1 MANLPN
7 AQGDPFF
14 GQKRPKF
21 AFSGRRGIFG
31 WYMSM
36 LVGVSRRRKR
46 KPIPSSGTRFMAILP
61 AVHAR
66 ERVPTAHAFWPNF
79 AFVQAT

>member
-1 MANLPN
+1 
-7 AQGDPFF
+7 
-14 GQKRPKF
+14 
-21 AFSGRRGIFG
+21 
-31 WYMSM
+31 
-36 LVGVSRRRKR
+36 
-46 KPIPSSGTRFMAILP
+46 MAILP